1 MAKHQLFRRVE
12 CLEAAANQIQRQT
25 ASNPESVK
33 WLRRGLDVLG
43 YSPQGNE
50 SPANAACRAIGIT
63 GQELRRLLEKRAAV
77 RTGWEHELK
86 IWPEEDV
93 LSLASFCLIRRVGRY
108 YMGQQDPPAG
118 TDIETIIQQ
127 VTFEA
132 TFSEAS
138 SPHSGL
144 KQENA

>member
-1 MAKHQLFRRVE
+1 
-12 CLEAAANQIQRQT
+12 
-25 ASNPESVK
+25 
-33 WLRRGLDVLG
+33 
-43 YSPQGNE
+43 
-50 SPANAACRAIGIT
+50 
-63 GQELRRLLEKRAAV
+63 LEKRAAV

-86 IWPEEDV
+86 TWPEEDV

-144 KQENA
+144 TQESM